1 MEHSRASLERA
12 SGSQARSSWDFRRED
27 EVVLSAQR
35 CYVQAGPCHGPP
47 RVTCSHWRRLASLGR
62 GIFSTP
68 FPARHWLCVLRDLVK
83 KSQALVSPEALTCME
98 YSLTKATALWSQL
111 RAPVKTQNQPYPA
124 IGRGTGNFISELLL
138 LWMGVEVMGCRG
150 RSTLSGY
157 LLLLDNWL

>member
-47 RVTCSHWRRLASLGR
+47 RVTCSHWRRLASWGR

-68 FPARHWLCVLRDLVK
+68 FPERHWLCVLRDLVK
-83 KSQALVSPEALTCME
+83 KSQALVSPEALTYTE
-98 YSLTKATALWSQL
+98 YSLTKATALWSQH
-111 RAPVKTQNQPYPA
+111 RAPVKTQN
-124 IGRGTGNFISELLL
+124 
-138 LWMGVEVMGCRG
+138 
-150 RSTLSGY
+150 
-157 LLLLDNWL
+157 